1 MNAATRPFAAAGVAL
16 MGAGFIAATPA
27 IAPTTSALP
36 QVHIPDLALQASI
49 FDIFTFPAYQQA
61 ILNEVEFLGIRAAGL
76 AESARGL
83 AQSVFALPETVIT
96 AVQQTFSGNPLG
108 ALDTVEEWAIQS
120 ANDTFVP
127 TITADIEV
135 GQIQLAIQSAALVAQ
150 PLAWVSVGTG
160 LLGAFDGVSRS
171 VIIATQ
177 NLIDALVTFNIG
189 NIINAVIG
197 GIGEVV
203 DGFVT
208 GGQSL
213 VDGIVGAQT
222 LIADA
227 LKARPVQALSSAA
240 ATPVAATP
248 AAAPPVAAPP
258 VAAERNDTVAET
270 LEPQKVDVP
279 STSDVSDA
287 AATSPRAQRGAV
299 SQRASAPS
307 TADRDGDA
315 SSADSSGKA
324 ASAED
329 SAKPSASRRGG
340 ANRR

>member
-16 MGAGFIAATPA
+16 MSAGFIAATPA
-27 IAPTTSALP
+27 IAPTTSVLP

-49 FDIFTFPAYQQA
+49 FDIFTFPGYQQA
-61 ILNEVEFLGIRAAGL
+61 ILNEVEFLAIRTAGL
-76 AESARGL
+76 ADSAQGL

-127 TITADIEV
+127 TIAANIEV

-150 PLAWVSVGTG
+150 PLAWVSLGTG
-160 LLGAFDGVSRS
+160 LLGAFDGISRS

-177 NLIDALVTFNIG
+177 NLIDALATFNIG
-189 NIINAVIG
+189 NIVNAVIG
-197 GIGEVV
+197 GIGDVV

-227 LKARPVQALSSAA
+227 LKARPVQALSAAA
-240 ATPVAATP
+240 ATPVAASP
-248 AAAPPVAAPP
+248 AAATP

-287 AATSPRAQRGAV
+287 AAKSTRAQRGAV

-307 TADRDGDA
+307 TAARVGDT
-315 SSADSSGKA
+315 SSADNSGKA

>member
-16 MGAGFIAATPA
+16 MSAGFIAATPA
-27 IAPTTSALP
+27 IAPTTSVLP

-49 FDIFTFPAYQQA
+49 FDIFTFPGYQQA
-61 ILNEVEFLGIRAAGL
+61 ILNEVEFLAIRTAGL
-76 AESARGL
+76 ADSAQGL

-127 TITADIEV
+127 TIAANIEV

-150 PLAWVSVGTG
+150 PLAWVSLGTG
-160 LLGAFDGVSRS
+160 LLGAFDGISRS

-177 NLIDALVTFNIG
+177 NLIDALATFNIG
-189 NIINAVIG
+189 NIVNAVIG
-197 GIGEVV
+197 GIGDVV

-227 LKARPVQALSSAA
+227 LKARPVQALSAAA
-240 ATPVAATP
+240 AT
-248 AAAPPVAAPP
+248 P

-287 AATSPRAQRGAV
+287 AAKSTRAQRGAV

-307 TADRDGDA
+307 TAARVGDT
-315 SSADSSGKA
+315 SSADNSGKA